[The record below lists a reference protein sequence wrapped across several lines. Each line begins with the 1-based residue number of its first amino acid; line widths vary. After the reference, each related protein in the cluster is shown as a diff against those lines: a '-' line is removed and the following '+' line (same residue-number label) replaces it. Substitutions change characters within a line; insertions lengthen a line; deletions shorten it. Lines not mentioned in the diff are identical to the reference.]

1 MNHFIDK
8 VYPFT
13 DAHLKQFEKEM
24 DEAGGFDLLML
35 KKEALTDDAGTS
47 TIAMQANKEA
57 YKKKYLI
64 GVYKSLRSDYDTD
77 VPYFFWGKMFEEI
90 NKRLLEQESASLR

>member
-1 MNHFIDK
+1 MNHFLDK
-8 VYPFT
+8 IFSFT
-13 DAHLKQFEKEM
+13 DEHLKQFEKEM

-35 KKEALTDDAGTS
+35 EKEALTDDAGTS
-47 TIAMQANKEA
+47 TVAMYADKEA

-64 GVYKSLRSDYDTD
+64 GVYKSLRPDYDTD

-90 NKRLLEQESASLR
+90 NKRLLEKES